1 MNRQPSVQDISWF
14 IDLDSVNRLELN
26 PPYQRR
32 SVWTTN
38 DRRFFLDT
46 IFRNYPCPPIFI
58 HKAIDDTGVATYNVV
73 DGKQRLETILKFARN
88 KIAIGKD
95 FGNDD
100 LNGKKFKELSPEF
113 KKVFWNYSVP
123 VDFIDLPLGL
133 EINEI
138 FDRVNR
144 NSKNLERQ
152 ELRHARYDGWFIS
165 EAEREANEEDF
176 WETIKVTSK
185 AKSKRMKNVQL
196 VSELLL
202 IIIDNKIMGFD
213 QDYLDERYAE
223 FDSLEEKVDFDV
235 DSYLSNKNRVK
246 GFISDIEAHNKSV
259 TIHAK
264 TANNIYTLFAL
275 ISLENIL
282 INSKE
287 FAEKYDVFMRL
298 VETLKEIDL
307 EEPQVLND
315 GTPLNWDNAKKY
327 YSNTLGASTE
337 PPQRQA
343 RYDALKA
350 ALL

>member
-14 IDLDSVNRLELN
+14 IDLDSVGRIELN
-26 PPYQRR
+26 PPYQRK

-58 HKAIDDTGVATYNVV
+58 HKTIDDGGVATYNIV
-73 DGKQRLETILKFARN
+73 DGKQRLETILKFAKN

-100 LNGKKFKELSPEF
+100 LNGKKFKELSPEL

-123 VDFIDLPLGL
+123 VDFIDLPQGL

-152 ELRHARYDGWFIS
+152 ELRHARYDGWLIS

-202 IIIDNKIMGFD
+202 IIIDNKIVGFD

-235 DSYLSNKNRVK
+235 DAYLNNKNRVK
-246 GFISDIEAHNKSV
+246 NFISSIEAHNKSV
-259 TIHAK
+259 TTHAK
-264 TANNIYTLFAL
+264 TANNIYTLFAV

-282 INSKE
+282 ISPQE
-287 FAEKYDVFMRL
+287 FADKYDAFMKL
-298 VETLKEIDL
+298 VETFKEIDL
-307 EEPQVLND
+307 EQPQVLNEE
-315 GTPLNWDNAKKY
+315 TPPNWDNAKKY